1 MSWITLMTSGRSNV
15 VDCGVHGRIEF
26 VHTAQRPG
34 EVARELTYDPDRRL
48 WRASVRQAL
57 RDMKA
62 TRRSM
67 ELVDAEVA
75 HELV

>member
-1 MSWITLMTSGRSNV
+1 MKTDHYKSFT
-15 VDCGVHGRIEF
+15 EF
-26 VHTAQRPG
+26 VHTSRRPETLSG
-34 EVARELTYDPDRRL
+34 ELVYDADRYL

-57 RDMKA
+57 RDIKL

-67 ELVDAEVA
+67 ELVDQEAA

>member
-1 MSWITLMTSGRSNV
+1 MNWITLVSSGRSHV
-15 VDCGVHGRIEF
+15 VHCGDYGNIEF
-26 VHTAQRPG
+26 VHTAQRPEALHG
-34 EVARELTYDPDRRL
+34 ELVYDAARRL

-67 ELVDAEVA
+67 ELVN
-75 HELV
+75 